1 MFDQEKFDNQ
11 YRYFVKHRD
20 ELVKKYYKRF
30 VVIANEN
37 VAGTYLTFREALY
50 AAADKYKP
58 GTFVIQECLPEN
70 EEKVLNYDPRRI
82 LHTV

>member
-30 VVIANEN
+30 LVIRNESI
-37 VAGTYLTFREALY
+37 AGNYASFDEALY
-50 AAADKYKP
+50 AASAKYEP
-58 GTFVIQECLPEN
+58 GTFNIQQCLPEN
-70 EEKVLNYDPRRI
+70 EEEVLQYDPRMVVRP
-82 LHTV
+82 L